1 MRELSGVELRGPMV
15 QIDGALLDELEL
27 LLGGLQRD
35 ASAHGAVTFR
45 EFLAGQ
51 VGEQTDYS
59 RLTLAD
65 AEGTP
70 LAEARWA
77 TGDERLQLTP
87 LAKAEHGPG
96 REFRLTA
103 PLSGAAGVVLVDRAP
118 SLAQLARL
126 KGLMPAGGVLLLV
139 AGSTDAASSS
149 YPRLLSDLQAA
160 GQLLPGVRIAHVV
173 VPEHCDSGQVLARLN
188 APVLGDLRGA
198 EATVRGETGGTVVMF
213 TGLSGSGK
221 STLARS
227 VREKLQRQHLRPV
240 LLDGDDIR
248 RFVSKGLGFSRE
260 DRETN
265 VERIGWIGA
274 RVAEAGGIA
283 LCAPI
288 APFDETRKRVR
299 ELAEQ
304 AGATFHLVHVS
315 TPLQVCETRDRK
327 GLYAQ
332 ARAGNIKDFTGIDSP
347 YEVPSAPDL
356 RLDLGSVTLQDATD
370 QVLALMEK

>member
-1 MRELSGVELRGPMV
+1 MRELSGVELRGPLV

-35 ASAHGAVTFR
+35 TPAHGAATFHDR
-45 EFLAGQ
+45 LARQ
-51 VGEQTDYS
+51 VGERTDFS

-65 AEGTP
+65 ADGTP

-77 TGDERLQLTP
+77 TGDERLQLTR
-87 LAKAEHGPG
+87 LAEAEHGPG
-96 REFRLTA
+96 REFRLTT
-103 PLSGAAGVVLVDRAP
+103 PLTGAAGVVLMDRAP
-118 SLAQLARL
+118 SLAQLASL
-126 KGLMPAGGVLLLV
+126 KGLMSAGDVLLLV
-139 AGSTDAASSS
+139 AGSTDASSSS
-149 YPRLLSDLQAA
+149 YARLLSELQAA
-160 GQLLPGVRIAHVV
+160 GHLLPGVRVAHVV
-173 VPEHCDSGQVLARLN
+173 VPEHCDMGQVLARLD
-188 APVLGDLRGA
+188 APVLRDLRGKESTA
-198 EATVRGETGGTVVMF
+198 HGETGGIVVMF

-227 VREKLQRQHLRPV
+227 VRERLQHQHLRPV
-240 LLDGDDIR
+240 LLDGDDVR

-332 ARAGNIKDFTGIDSP
+332 ARAGDIKDFTGIDSP
-347 YEVPSAPDL
+347 YEVPSAPAL
-356 RLDLGSVTLQDATD
+356 RLDLGSLTLQDATD